1 MARKRSTKI
10 GKVELPMDIRS
21 EKDIGEFENM
31 LAIGPLT
38 IVLVY
43 ADWCGHC
50 TRFKE
55 NTWNKVAA
63 TPNKNINTASVHY
76 DMLDKTSLAN
86 SKIEGYPSL
95 LMVGTDKKPA
105 NFKEANGTVTNAMP
119 QPTTPEELKTMLE
132 TPIPTP
138 VKNANSVV
146 KTVLNNVKTPV
157 ATIPNTVETNV
168 AETITEIPVS
178 PTTNVL
184 NINTAAA
191 AAAVKTNNKGS
202 FTPTA
207 ADQLVMPP
215 DPLTDLVESQQ
226 PEAVQKGGSLMES
239 LLRITGEAAHVGLL
253 LGAASEFAHRRNKN
267 RSKTQSRR
275 KSSRKT
281 LKKRR

>member
-1 MARKRSTKI
+1 
-10 GKVELPMDIRS
+10 MDVRS
-21 EKDIGEFENM
+21 ENDIGDFENM

-50 TRFKE
+50 THFKE
-55 NTWNKVAA
+55 SMWNEVAA

-105 NFKEANGTVTNAMP
+105 NFKETNGTITNAMP
-119 QPTTPEELKTMLE
+119 QPTTPEELKTLLE
-132 TPIPTP
+132 TPVPEP

-146 KTVLNNVKTPV
+146 KTILNNVKTPAAESV
-157 ATIPNTVETNV
+157 PSNIENIDVEAN
-168 AETITEIPVS
+168 TITEIPVS
-178 PTTNVL
+178 NTINVVTTNK
-184 NINTAAA
+184 AAA
-191 AAAVKTNNKGS
+191 APVKINNKTA
-202 FTPTA
+202 FTPSA
-207 ADQLVMPP
+207 AEQLVMPP
-215 DPLTDLVESQQ
+215 DPLTDLVESQE
-226 PEAVQKGGSLMES
+226 PAAAAQKGGSLMES

-253 LGAASEFAHRRNKN
+253 MGAASEFAHRRSRAKRN
-267 RSKTQSRR
+267 KTQSRR